1 MQRIRPVLTH
11 TRRRAYAAVALL
23 LGFASWPALAASG
36 INPLCDDDET
46 LPTPPDELTVDT
58 VDHVPI
64 IDDATMPL
72 GIVDPSPPALAST
85 TPRVDH
91 ILRQIFDETP
101 PDNAAS
107 DDSSARSTAAP
118 LVELRTPDLVE
129 DTSDEFRSESMESQ
143 GDVPA
148 PMVDPRF
155 PGLSDADAERYRRQ
169 MYRTDI

>member
-1 MQRIRPVLTH
+1 MARIRPVLTV
-11 TRRRAYAAVALL
+11 TRRRVSTAVALV

-36 INPLCDDDET
+36 INPLCDDDQT
-46 LPTPPDELTVDT
+46 LPANPDELTVET

-64 IDDATMPL
+64 IDDATMRL
-72 GIVDPSPPALAST
+72 GMVDQSPPALAST

-101 PDNAAS
+101 PDDVGS
-107 DDSSARSTAAP
+107 DDSGARSTAAP
-118 LVELRTPDLVE
+118 LVEFRTPDLVD
-129 DTSDEFRSESMESQ
+129 DTSDDFRPESMESQ
-143 GDVPA
+143 GDMPA